1 MSGPF
6 FYKDCTH
13 DCTSS
18 QQRAADLRPAPA
30 YRLHCRR
37 RPQRPFRIRYR
48 WPLTAMGCPLRRQSS
63 IAGSGLREIAESDLR
78 SGDLLFFSSLGVT
91 WFGIRAFSPSS
102 VSHVAL
108 YLVNNPKAGAE

>member
-13 DCTSS
+13 GSGLLTSALLLPTACTVDVGRS
-18 QQRAADLRPAPA
+18 APSA
-30 YRLHCRR
+30 SATDGRS
-37 RPQRPFRIRYR
+37 PP
-48 WPLTAMGCPLRRQSS
+48 WAVPLQRQSS

-78 SGDLLFFSSLGVT
+78 SGDQLFFSSLGVT
-91 WFGIRAFSPSS
+91 SFGIRAFSPSS

-108 YLVNNPKAGAE
+108 YLVNKPKAGAE

>member
-1 MSGPF
+1 MTAPLLSSGLLTSALLLPTA
-6 FYKDCTH
+6 CTV
-13 DCTSS
+13 DVGRNAPSASATDSRS
-18 QQRAADLRPAPA
+18 LPWAVPLQR
-30 YRLHCRR
+30 H
-37 RPQRPFRIRYR
+37 
-48 WPLTAMGCPLRRQSS
+48 SS

-91 WFGIRAFSPSS
+91 SFGIRAFSPSS